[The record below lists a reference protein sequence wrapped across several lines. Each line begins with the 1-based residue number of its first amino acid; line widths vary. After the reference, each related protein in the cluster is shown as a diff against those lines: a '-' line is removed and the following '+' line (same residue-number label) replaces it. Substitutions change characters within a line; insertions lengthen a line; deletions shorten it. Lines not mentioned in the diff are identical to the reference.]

1 MLGLHQLSTP
11 ICLHP
16 NVALPHQIYF
26 FIYFFVFFFENKDQR
41 WGSFSPIL
49 FLFLSLKPVGRP
61 FISPTGAV
69 SLYCR
74 LSLSLSLSLMH
85 QAIHNPGQS
94 LILPQRLPLLEIPV
108 PGIQNPRAGNQF
120 PRKPS
125 NPSPIARIQFS
136 SAISYRGTH
145 QGAEKGRPVRIRESH
160 LCDS

>member
-74 LSLSLSLSLMH
+74 LSLSLSLSH
-85 QAIHNPGQS
+85 APSYSQPWPITYPPSKTPS
-94 LILPQRLPLLEIPV
+94 LR
-108 PGIQNPRAGNQF
+108 
-120 PRKPS
+120 
-125 NPSPIARIQFS
+125 NPSPWNSKSKSWKPIP
-136 SAISYRGTH
+136 
-145 QGAEKGRPVRIRESH
+145 EKTLESLSNRENSI
-160 LCDS
+160 LERN